1 MTSIWALTWCL
12 CTNSFCS
19 SCGRRASTAIVC
31 KNWAALH
38 ENCSSGIWEAVNLSG
53 VTPPGDGT
61 PCRAAL
67 EAWLVR
73 RAPGLRQLQ
82 LQDTTTPSLTI
93 FQAADTT
100 AYHAPT
106 RSLHCECDLP
116 RSRRYAGFARRPAP
130 VASISSKC

>member
-1 MTSIWALTWCL
+1 MTSLWALTWCL

-67 EAWLVR
+67 EAWLAR

-82 LQDTTTPSLTI
+82 LQDTTTPSFDNIPGGRYDSLSR
-93 FQAADTT
+93 ADEVRMRFT
-100 AYHAPT
+100 AQQEVC
-106 RSLHCECDLP
+106 RL
-116 RSRRYAGFARRPAP
+116 RP
-130 VASISSKC
+130 